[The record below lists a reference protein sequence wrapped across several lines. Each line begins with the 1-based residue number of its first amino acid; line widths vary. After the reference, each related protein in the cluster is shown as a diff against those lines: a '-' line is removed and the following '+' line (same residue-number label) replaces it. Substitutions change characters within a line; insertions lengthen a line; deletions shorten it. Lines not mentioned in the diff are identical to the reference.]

1 MDSVIRFLTNVLI
14 LHPHMILI
22 KSRALKVTQ
31 EGEFLLLSST
41 RFKAVYKISPICPPP
56 AIFSPCKEFKSTNI
70 SGTPDIYYNIIYK
83 VLLVCWKEKGMNYC
97 VERAYIRIYN
107 AG

>member
-1 MDSVIRFLTNVLI
+1 MDSVIGFLTNALI

-56 AIFSPCKEFKSTNI
+56 AIFSPCKEFKPTNI
-70 SGTPDIYYNIIYK
+70 FGTPDKYNIIYK
-83 VLLVCWKEKGMNYC
+83 VLLVWWKEKDMNYC
-97 VERAYIRIYN
+97 VERAYIRIYS